1 MCRSEEA
8 FSLLQRGFRTLDAVT
23 QREVFLAFRQL
34 VYQDIYF
41 LLHDHALSEDVIQ
54 EAFMKAVTRAPK
66 TRENS
71 NMKAWL
77 RQVARN
83 TAYDM
88 LRKNKRFRHVLTL
101 SSVTGSEEADG
112 LFVSREDVEDIVER
126 MLRDETLHEAIG
138 ELKLEYRV
146 VLLLYYIA
154 GLSYAEIVQ
163 ETGLSEQVLTQR
175 LARARKKLASQ
186 FSGKWGDRHA

>member
-1 MCRSEEA
+1 MSRTIDHCM
-8 FSLLQRGFRTLDAVT
+8 LLRQGFRSLEADT
-23 QREVFLAFRQL
+23 QREVFHAFRQL

-41 LLHDHALSEDVIQ
+41 LLHDHALTEDVIQ
-54 EAFMKAVTRAPK
+54 EAFLKAVSKAPK

-71 NMKAWL
+71 NMKAWV

-88 LRKNKRFRHVLTL
+88 LRKNKRFRHVQPL
-101 SSVTGSEEADG
+101 SSVSDNEEADG
-112 LFVSREDVEDIVER
+112 IFVSQEDVEEIVVR
-126 MLRDETLHEAIG
+126 MLRDQTLHEAIR

-163 ETGLSEQVLTQR
+163 ETGISEQVLTQR